1 MKSLTQHITEK
12 LVLNNNVKIRKY
24 NYHPKTKDELKELID
39 RLIEERGN
47 EADLNDIDTS
57 EITDMSA
64 LFHTLDFNGDIS
76 EWDVSNV
83 EDMGW
88 MFKESNFNGDIS
100 KWDVSNVT
108 NMSWMFRDSKF
119 NKDISKWDVSNVIKL
134 SQMFLG
140 SEFNQDI
147 SKWNLSSLR
156 FMLDSDIK
164 NIFKNCPIKE
174 EYKPKI
180 KF

>member
-1 MKSLTQHITEK
+1 MKSLTQHINEK
-12 LVLNNNVKIRKY
+12 LVLNSNNKIRKY
-24 NYHPKTKDELKELID
+24 NYHPKTADELEALVK
-39 RLIEERGN
+39 RLIMERGN

-57 EITDMSA
+57 EITDMSV
-64 LFHTLDFNGDIS
+64 LFHTSDFNGDIS
-76 EWDVSNV
+76 NWDVSNV
-83 EDMGW
+83 ED
-88 MFKESNFNGDIS
+88 
-100 KWDVSNVT
+100 
-108 NMSWMFRDSKF
+108 MSWMFRDSKF

-156 FMLDSDIK
+156 FMLDSDIE